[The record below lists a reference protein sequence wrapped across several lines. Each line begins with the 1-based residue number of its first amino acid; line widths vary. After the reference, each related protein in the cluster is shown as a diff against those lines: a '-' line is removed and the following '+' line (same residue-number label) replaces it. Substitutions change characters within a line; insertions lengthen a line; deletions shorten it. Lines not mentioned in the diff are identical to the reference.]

1 MVRCNQAQTIDN
13 LNDQLFTEVSSE
25 QAAVVEGGLQV
36 LLTSIRSIR
45 SVADGV
51 DGTDD
56 LFIRY
61 GRNGDASA
69 VNGPD
74 LTFARP
80 KGMKTGN
87 FANISTGS
95 SRSGAVDVELFDKD
109 GGSRRQL
116 IGRFNVSRAG
126 RGTRTVSAANGSF
139 GSIYEITFNAF

>member
-1 MVRCNQAQTIDN
+1 MVRYNQAQTIDN
-13 LNDQLFTEVSSE
+13 LNDQLFTEISSE
-25 QAAVVEGGLQV
+25 QAAVIEGGLQV

-51 DGTDD
+51 GGTDD

-61 GRNGDASA
+61 GRNGDANA

-109 GGSRRQL
+109 GSSRQL
-116 IGRFNVSRAG
+116 IGRFSISRAG